1 PLLWYYTLF
10 LTQTKQKLTK
20 EFYIHLAPFFVAM
33 LYLWTRISMEIQT
46 GASFRNFLLFFKLFS
61 ILNYT
66 ILILRLLKKH
76 DLRIRDYFSNLDN
89 KKLLWLKFLA
99 EGILV
104 IAIIACVSLLIE
116 NFTLLSLPQYG
127 GLFTNISICVFIFI
141 LGYYGLRQDFIFKD
155 FNNSFLEKVK
165 YSKSSL
171 NEEHSRSEFLR
182 LQTYMRMNKPYIEPE
197 LNLETLAQELDLH
210 PNNLS
215 QIVNSNTESNFWDY
229 INSYRIEEVKAILVS
244 DEIKS
249 KTLLGI
255 ALSSGFSSKS
265 TFNRVFKK
273 HCGITPS
280 EYILKQKALSKK

>member
-1 PLLWYYTLF
+1 
-10 LTQTKQKLTK
+10 
-20 EFYIHLAPFFVAM
+20 
-33 LYLWTRISMEIQT
+33 MEIQT
-46 GASFRNFLLFFKLFS
+46 GASFRNFLLFFKLLS
-61 ILNYT
+61 ILTYT

-280 EYILKQKALSKK
+280 EYILKQKTLSKK